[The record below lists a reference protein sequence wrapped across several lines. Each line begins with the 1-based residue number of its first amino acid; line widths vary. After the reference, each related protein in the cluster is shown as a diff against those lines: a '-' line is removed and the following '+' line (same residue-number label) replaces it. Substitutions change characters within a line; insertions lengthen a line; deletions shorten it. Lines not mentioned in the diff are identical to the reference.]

1 MAMPIARKVEIDAFL
16 RAKIAKPLTQRH
28 PCWPPKPD
36 LHHAM
41 LQEVS
46 GSVRDAG
53 EAEVGIIDCISRS
66 NRAVNRDRTRSSVC
80 GGQASGDSTDSHPC
94 GGGP

>member
-1 MAMPIARKVEIDAFL
+1 
-16 RAKIAKPLTQRH
+16 
-28 PCWPPKPD
+28 
-36 LHHAM
+36 M

-53 EAEVGIIDCISRS
+53 GAEVRIIDCISRS

-80 GGQASGDSTDSHPC
+80 GGNQVGTLLIRIRTTVALNVHPT
-94 GGGP
+94 